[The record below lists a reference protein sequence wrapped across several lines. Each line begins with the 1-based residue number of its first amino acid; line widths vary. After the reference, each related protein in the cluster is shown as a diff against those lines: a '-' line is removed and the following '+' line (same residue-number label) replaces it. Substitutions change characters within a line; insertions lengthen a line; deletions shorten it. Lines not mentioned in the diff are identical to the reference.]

1 MKNLTYLLLIAF
13 AGIMITAFFG
23 FKSSA
28 KTDPTPALN
37 TKTFKIKKIRKVKG
51 TYYFTFDGVG
61 QVEVSGAIGSNTI
74 TGLYGIYY
82 ESQIYTGTAS
92 GTYSLSA
99 GTLSVSYTSTIAGFS
114 WPETYNGGYLGQDSE
129 PIAFPF

>member
-1 MKNLTYLLLIAF
+1 MKNLAYLLLIAF
-13 AGIMITAFFG
+13 AGIMITAVFG
-23 FKSSA
+23 FKSPS
-28 KTDPTPALN
+28 KTDPASTVK

-51 TYYFTFDGVG
+51 TYYFTFYGTGD
-61 QVEVSGAIGSNTI
+61 VEVSGAIGSNTI

-99 GTLSVSYTSTIAGFS
+99 GTLSVSYTSDIPGLS
-114 WPETYNGGYLGQDSE
+114 WPQTYNGSFLSE
-129 PIAFPF
+129 ESSPIAFPF